1 MNRASARGQ
10 RGLTLLELLVTL
22 VIAAAAV
29 TILGQAVW
37 QVYRIE
43 SLLADERV
51 RGQTALLRAE
61 WVRHALA
68 GLRAGDSGDAG
79 RLRGGERELSGMTS
93 NPIGTSMTGFGPLAL
108 RLRFNPASGD
118 TVLEHVTSGRTLGET
133 VQPLL
138 QWPGDRGR
146 FVYLKIDG
154 GEERQWPPA
163 MGQQPPLPAAIVVE
177 TGLPGYRVLVAVPSA
192 VNRVQ
197 PTRREL
203 ERL

>member
-1 MNRASARGQ
+1 MNCASARGQ

-51 RGQTALLRAE
+51 RGQTALLRTE

-118 TVLEHVTSGRTLGET
+118 TVLEHVTSERSLGPT
-133 VQPLL
+133 FQPLL
-138 QWPGDRGR
+138 QWAGDRGR
-146 FVYLKIDG
+146 FVYLRTDG
-154 GEERQWPPA
+154 SQERQWPPA
-163 MGQQPPLPAAIVVE
+163 LGQQPPLPVAIFLE
-177 TGLPGYRVLVAVPSA
+177 TGLPGHRVLVAVPLA
-192 VNRVQ
+192 VDRVQ